1 MYTPRPTKKT
11 RGANTQ
17 RKTRMTSAADRDP
30 PPPLIRFTPDN
41 PRFNPIPII
50 NYEANTK
57 SSREPNHGERERET
71 NPYSESIGDLR
82 RIKASRVIH

>member
-1 MYTPRPTKKT
+1 MSVVIPLEESMYTPRPTKKT

-41 PRFNPIPII
+41 PRFNPIPIK

-57 SSREPNHGERERET
+57 SSREPNHGERET
-71 NPYSESIGDLR
+71 Q
-82 RIKASRVIH
+82 IHTRNL